1 MVPSVK
7 NYKFLEYHRRM
18 MLVVDD
24 ICGYD
29 LNSQKSLILIYHI
42 ADKIVYSEQVVMK
55 IMILIEKTRKYR
67 YAKENEIEE
76 TLNTLSY
83 KEVKESKRG

>member
-1 MVPSVK
+1 
-7 NYKFLEYHRRM
+7 
-18 MLVVDD
+18 
-24 ICGYD
+24 
-29 LNSQKSLILIYHI
+29 
-42 ADKIVYSEQVVMK
+42 MK